1 MRINKAEFAVA
12 ASIVLFGAAMAY
24 VGSGYGIG
32 TLSDMGA
39 GYFPVVLGFVAIFFG
54 VLTLLEVRYATS
66 PPPIVRWRAFA
77 GVFLAILVW
86 ALLVERIGLFLASL
100 MLVVIG
106 SLGRR
111 TVDIK
116 SMVATAILAS
126 TAAVLI
132 FIHGFTLPL
141 QAFAW

>member
-1 MRINKAEFAVA
+1 MRINKAETAVA

-54 VLTLLEVRYATS
+54 VLTLLEGRYTTS
-66 PPPIVRWRAFA
+66 PPPIVPWRAFA

-86 ALLVERIGLFLASL
+86 ALLVERIGLFPASL

-111 TVDIK
+111 TVEIK

-126 TAAVLI
+126 AAAVLI